1 MSRASLTLPN
11 NWRPRD
17 YQLPAWRYLEHGGKR
32 AVLCWHRRSGKD
44 DVMLHHTACQMVQR
58 PGNYWH
64 MLPQANQA
72 RKAVWDAINP
82 HTGKRRIDEAFPV
95 ELRETT
101 REQEMMIRFRP
112 TSMSPASTWQVV
124 GSDNYQSLIGS
135 PPISVAYSEYALSD
149 PNSWAFLR
157 PILLENGGTAAFI
170 STPRGRNHFQRLLE
184 LAKSEPGWFAQT
196 LTVADTGVMS
206 AEAIARERRELTAE
220 RGEDE
225 AENIINQEYFCS
237 FDAAIPGSYY
247 GKIIARL
254 EADGRIG
261 DVPHDPRL
269 PVFTA
274 WDLGVGDSTAIWF
287 AQQTRAGAVRIID
300 YYENS
305 GVGADHYARIVSERG
320 YNYEGHYLP
329 HDADDREWGNNATSR
344 VETLKS
350 LKVRPTRVL
359 PRASVD
365 DGVNAV
371 RVLLPRCSFDAVKCE
386 RGLDALR
393 QYQKTWDEKLR
404 TFSLRPLHDWSSH
417 AADAFRYLAQGLR
430 APRDPD
436 ARPLRVESDY
446 RVLS

>member
-1 MSRASLTLPN
+1 MSADSLTLPY

-58 PGNYWH
+58 AGNYWH

-170 STPRGRNHFQRLLE
+170 STPRGRNHFQRLLA
-184 LAKSEPGWFAQT
+184 LAQSEPGWFAQT

-206 AEAIARERRELTAE
+206 DEAIARERRELTAE

-287 AQQTRAGAVRIID
+287 AQQTHGGAVRVID
-300 YYENS
+300 YYENA
-305 GVGADHYARIVSERG
+305 GVGADHYARVVKDRG
-320 YNYEGHYLP
+320 YTYEAHYLP

-365 DGVNAV
+365 DGINAV
-371 RVLLPRCSFDAVKCE
+371 RVLLPRCSFDEKRCE

>member
-1 MSRASLTLPN
+1 
-11 NWRPRD
+11 
-17 YQLPAWRYLEHGGKR
+17 
-32 AVLCWHRRSGKD
+32 
-44 DVMLHHTACQMVQR
+44 
-58 PGNYWH
+58 
-64 MLPQANQA
+64 
-72 RKAVWDAINP
+72 
-82 HTGKRRIDEAFPV
+82 
-95 ELRETT
+95 
-101 REQEMMIRFRP
+101 
-112 TSMSPASTWQVV
+112 
-124 GSDNYQSLIGS
+124 
-135 PPISVAYSEYALSD
+135 
-149 PNSWAFLR
+149 
-157 PILLENGGTAAFI
+157 LLENGGTAAFI

-287 AQQTRAGAVRIID
+287 AQQTHGGAVRVID
-300 YYENS
+300 YYENA
-305 GVGADHYARIVSERG
+305 GVGADHYARVVKDRG
-320 YNYEGHYLP
+320 YTYEAHYLP

-365 DGVNAV
+365 DGINAV
-371 RVLLPRCSFDAVKCE
+371 RVLLPRCSFDEKRCE